1 MNDFV
6 IGSNRSSMKKEEIA
20 YGYNLMY
27 RHYYI
32 YDFMFTFF
40 MIMMIAIITVTFHL
54 VDPVYKIYI
63 TIVPFILTLI
73 YGIYRMKHVLLKYR
87 LIESQFSLNEP
98 IVVRLTFYQTMF
110 DLETHIL
117 GKIDMHAI
125 NYKKIKKIIYDKRI
139 VVIVLKDQEKLI
151 CFNPIFFKQISLDQM
166 LDHMKYENENIKIT
180 KMYV

>member
-6 IGSNRSSMKKEEIA
+6 IGSNRSSMKKEEIT

-27 RHYYI
+27 RHHYI
-32 YDFMFTFF
+32 FDFIFIFF
-40 MIMMIAIITVTFHL
+40 MIILIAVSTVSFHL

-63 TIVPFILTLI
+63 IIVPLILTLI
-73 YGIYRMKHVLLKYR
+73 YGTFRIKHLVLKYR

-98 IVVRLTFYQTMF
+98 IVVRLTFYKTMF

-125 NYKKIKKIIYDKRI
+125 DYKRIKKIIYDKRI

-151 CFNPIFFKQISLDQM
+151 CFNPIFFKQITLDQM
-166 LDHMKYENENIKIT
+166 LDYMKYENENIKII